1 MNQTFFPHS
10 NCCVKKGGRMRKPRQ
25 LKKNAYYHVSNKF
38 HRIVQIIM
46 CDRIKKYLLALIHAA
61 AKKFKMKIKNICI
74 LDTHF
79 HMEIQP
85 GEDENLSEIMKYIKQ
100 RFTQWINRT
109 FDSEGSAW
117 KDRFFSR
124 IIEDLTDLVR
134 VFVYI
139 EQNVIRAGLGKRA
152 ADYPFYEVWEVVTER
167 EYYPTE

>member
-1 MNQTFFPHS
+1 
-10 NCCVKKGGRMRKPRQ
+10 MRKPRQ

-38 HRIVQIIM
+38 HRLVQIIM
-46 CDRIKKYLLALIHAA
+46 NSRIKKYLLALIHAA
-61 AKKFKMKIKNICI
+61 AEKFKMKIKNICI

-139 EQNVIRAGLGKRA
+139 EQNAVKAGLAKCA
-152 ADYPFYEVWEVVTER
+152 ADYPFYQVWEDITEK
-167 EYYPTE
+167 EYYPIE